1 MKRRKNKNG
10 SYMINIVHRHGKNPV
25 TKAIS
30 YLKSDLDHKGKERN
44 VKPRDFA
51 GSALDCEIAA
61 DCIDRKHKYIS
72 GTLSFRSDE
81 KPTDN
86 ELREVIKKFRSTFL
100 PGLEHGVNFVDFW
113 NIHEDK
119 GHLELNYTIPMIEL
133 TTGKALN
140 PFPPGKAT
148 YEFKDAFDSYIN
160 HQLGYDQVVRNP
172 LKASESKFEKKVLP
186 HADSELADQ
195 IRAVKPDKDN
205 ISANVGYQILQ
216 GKITNRQ
223 QLCDYLENF
232 GEITR
237 VNDKFI
243 SLKINGSQKAF
254 RLKGPVYEYG
264 ADFKQLKNEFL
275 TKGADYRKQLNDADF
290 KKVRDTLKRL
300 TDSRRQFNKKLISK
314 PMVGRSNKNRL
325 YGPKANVKKLTS
337 TNALKQPQKVKEAPA
352 QVQPMAQP
360 QQASKPVVEPSSS
373 RQQQPST
380 NQPQARESPSGPS
393 MAMGGSSSASS
404 GKRAQLADLRSKIAN
419 EKNPAKANA
428 MKIQADQLE
437 REIGAEE
444 TAERIRKLKE
454 SERFNGISGKKL
466 KL

>member
-1 MKRRKNKNG
+1 
-10 SYMINIVHRHGKNPV
+10 MINIVHRHGKNPV

-86 ELREVIKKFRSTFL
+86 ELRDVIKKFRSTFL

-119 GHLELNYTIPMIEL
+119 GHLELNYIIPMIEL

-254 RLKGPVYEYG
+254 RLKGPVYEHG
-264 ADFKQLKNEFL
+264 ADFKSLKNEFL
-275 TKGADYRKQLNDADF
+275 TKESPDKKQLNDADF
-290 KKVRDTLKRL
+290 QKVRNTLKRL
-300 TDSRRQFNKKLISK
+300 TASKKEFHKKLISK
-314 PMVGRSNKNRL
+314 PMSDRTNRNRL
-325 YGPKANVKKLTS
+325 YGDKAIVKNPTPAKEP
-337 TNALKQPQKVKEAPA
+337 KQPQKVKETPA
-352 QVQPMAQP
+352 QTQPIAQP
-360 QQASKPVVEPSSS
+360 QQPSKPVVEPSNSTK
-373 RQQQPST
+373 QPT
-380 NQPQARESPSGPS
+380 ATKNEPQANDSPSSNSSPS
-393 MAMGGSSSASS
+393 SGSSSNGSVGALRS
-404 GKRAQLADLRSKIAN
+404 QLADLMSQIAN
-419 EKNPAKANA
+419 AKNPAKAAALKARASQIEN
-428 MKIQADQLE
+428 Q
-437 REIGAEE
+437 IGAAVQ
-444 TAERIRKLKE
+444 AERNRKLKE
-454 SERFNGISGKKL
+454 SERFNSMSGKKL